1 MFNKNPSPTWIR
13 FGNSRWD
20 RFVLAYKKLSPTW
33 VRFGNSRWDRFLFF
47 NKKRSPTWVRFGNS
61 RLDRFLL
68 FDKNQFPEVELFDDY
83 DYWEKKIPLS
93 VITEKW
99 VLENLTFKELK
110 YFFKS
115 YLRAYFET
123 NHSKIQ
129 MKALDLLKIEKEK
142 REDTSKDE
150 KKSKRTNHR

>member
-1 MFNKNPSPTWIR
+1 MEEKMGKPMEENKTEKFLNKL
-13 FGNSRWD
+13 
-20 RFVLAYKKLSPTW
+20 VLEMGKEQYFET
-33 VRFGNSRWDRFLFF
+33 
-47 NKKRSPTWVRFGNS
+47 
-61 RLDRFLL
+61 L

>member
-1 MFNKNPSPTWIR
+1 MEEKMGKTMEENKTEKFLNKL
-13 FGNSRWD
+13 
-20 RFVLAYKKLSPTW
+20 VLEMGKEQYFET
-33 VRFGNSRWDRFLFF
+33 
-47 NKKRSPTWVRFGNS
+47 
-61 RLDRFLL
+61 L

>member
-1 MFNKNPSPTWIR
+1 MEEKMARPMEENRTEKFLNKL
-13 FGNSRWD
+13 
-20 RFVLAYKKLSPTW
+20 VLEMGKEQY
-33 VRFGNSRWDRFLFF
+33 FEI
-47 NKKRSPTWVRFGNS
+47 
-61 RLDRFLL
+61 L

-123 NHSKIQ
+123 NHSKI
-129 MKALDLLKIEKEK
+129 EKEK

>member
-1 MFNKNPSPTWIR
+1 MEEKMGKPMEENKTEKFLNKL
-13 FGNSRWD
+13 
-20 RFVLAYKKLSPTW
+20 VLEMGKEQYFET
-33 VRFGNSRWDRFLFF
+33 
-47 NKKRSPTWVRFGNS
+47 
-61 RLDRFLL
+61 L

-83 DYWEKKIPLS
+83 DYWEKKMPLS

-123 NHSKIQ
+123 NHLKIQ

>member
-1 MFNKNPSPTWIR
+1 MEEKMARPIEENRTEKFLNKL
-13 FGNSRWD
+13 
-20 RFVLAYKKLSPTW
+20 VLEMGKEQY
-33 VRFGNSRWDRFLFF
+33 FEI
-47 NKKRSPTWVRFGNS
+47 
-61 RLDRFLL
+61 L

>member
-1 MFNKNPSPTWIR
+1 MEEKMGKPMEENKTEKFLNKL
-13 FGNSRWD
+13 
-20 RFVLAYKKLSPTW
+20 VLEMGKEQY
-33 VRFGNSRWDRFLFF
+33 FEI
-47 NKKRSPTWVRFGNS
+47 
-61 RLDRFLL
+61 L

>member
-1 MFNKNPSPTWIR
+1 MEEKMARPMEENRTEKFLNKL
-13 FGNSRWD
+13 
-20 RFVLAYKKLSPTW
+20 VLEMGKEQY
-33 VRFGNSRWDRFLFF
+33 FEI
-47 NKKRSPTWVRFGNS
+47 
-61 RLDRFLL
+61 L

-83 DYWEKKIPLS
+83 DYWEKKIPL
-93 VITEKW
+93 W

>member
-1 MFNKNPSPTWIR
+1 MEEKMGKPMEENKTE
-13 FGNSRWD
+13 
-20 RFVLAYKKLSPTW
+20 
-33 VRFGNSRWDRFLFF
+33 RFL
-47 NKKRSPTWVRFGNS
+47 NKLVLEMGKEQYFEI
-61 RLDRFLL
+61 L
-68 FDKNQFPEVELFDDY
+68 FDKNQFPEVGLFDDY

-115 YLRAYFET
+115 YLRAYFEI
-123 NHSKIQ
+123 NHLKIQ

>member
-1 MFNKNPSPTWIR
+1 MEEKMARPMEENRTEKFLNKL
-13 FGNSRWD
+13 
-20 RFVLAYKKLSPTW
+20 VLEMGKEQYFET
-33 VRFGNSRWDRFLFF
+33 
-47 NKKRSPTWVRFGNS
+47 
-61 RLDRFLL
+61 L

>member
-1 MFNKNPSPTWIR
+1 MEEKMARPMEENRTEKFLNKL
-13 FGNSRWD
+13 
-20 RFVLAYKKLSPTW
+20 VLEMGKEQY
-33 VRFGNSRWDRFLFF
+33 FEI
-47 NKKRSPTWVRFGNS
+47 
-61 RLDRFLL
+61 L

-83 DYWEKKIPLS
+83 DYWEKKITLS

>member
-1 MFNKNPSPTWIR
+1 MEEKMARPMEENRTEKFLNKL
-13 FGNSRWD
+13 
-20 RFVLAYKKLSPTW
+20 VLEMGKEQY
-33 VRFGNSRWDRFLFF
+33 FEI
-47 NKKRSPTWVRFGNS
+47 
-61 RLDRFLL
+61 L

>member
-1 MFNKNPSPTWIR
+1 MEEKMGKPMEENKTE
-13 FGNSRWD
+13 
-20 RFVLAYKKLSPTW
+20 
-33 VRFGNSRWDRFLFF
+33 RFLNQLVLEMGKEQYFEI
-47 NKKRSPTWVRFGNS
+47 
-61 RLDRFLL
+61 L

>member
-1 MFNKNPSPTWIR
+1 MEEKMGKPMEENKTEKFLNKL
-13 FGNSRWD
+13 
-20 RFVLAYKKLSPTW
+20 VLEMGKEQYFET
-33 VRFGNSRWDRFLFF
+33 
-47 NKKRSPTWVRFGNS
+47 
-61 RLDRFLL
+61 L
-68 FDKNQFPEVELFDDY
+68 FDKNQFPEVGLFDDY

>member
-1 MFNKNPSPTWIR
+1 MEEKMGESMEENKTVNKL
-13 FGNSRWD
+13 
-20 RFVLAYKKLSPTW
+20 VLEMGKEQY
-33 VRFGNSRWDRFLFF
+33 FEI
-47 NKKRSPTWVRFGNS
+47 
-61 RLDRFLL
+61 L
-68 FDKNQFPEVELFDDY
+68 FDKNQLPEVELFDDY

-99 VLENLTFKELK
+99 VLENSTFKELK

>member
-1 MFNKNPSPTWIR
+1 MEEKMARPMEENRTEKFLNKL
-13 FGNSRWD
+13 
-20 RFVLAYKKLSPTW
+20 VLEMGEEQY
-33 VRFGNSRWDRFLFF
+33 FEI
-47 NKKRSPTWVRFGNS
+47 
-61 RLDRFLL
+61 L
-68 FDKNQFPEVELFDDY
+68 FDKNQFPEVGLFDDY

-99 VLENLTFKELK
+99 VLENFTFKELK

-123 NHSKIQ
+123 NHLKIQ
-129 MKALDLLKIEKEK
+129 MKALALLKIEKEK
-142 REDTSKDE
+142 REDTRKDE